1 MKIYIS
7 GAITGTDDYMARF
20 ERAEQ
25 KLRARGETEIINP
38 AKVCSSLPGTLTHE
52 EYMKICLAMLSLC
65 DEVYLIPPWTDSR
78 GVRQELEF
86 AIDNNKHVE
95 VEQ

>member
-1 MKIYIS
+1 MRIYIY
-7 GAITGTDDYMARF
+7 GAITGTDDYTERF
-20 ERAEQ
+20 ERADR
-25 KLRARGETEIINP
+25 KLRERGETEIINP
-38 AKVCSSLPGTLTHE
+38 AKVCASLPGTLTHE

-65 DEVYLIPPWTDSR
+65 DEVYLIPPWTDSK

-86 AIDNNKHVE
+86 AIDNTKTVE

>member
-7 GAITGTDDYMARF
+7 GAITGTDDYTERF
-20 ERAEQ
+20 ERAER
-25 KLRARGETEIINP
+25 KLRERGENEIINP
-38 AKVCSSLPGTLTHE
+38 AKVCASLPKTLTHE

-78 GVRQELEF
+78 GVRRELEF
-86 AIDNNKHVE
+86 AIDNNKAVE
-95 VEQ
+95 VGQ

>member
-1 MKIYIS
+1 MRIYIS
-7 GAITGTDDYMARF
+7 GAITGTDDYTERF
-20 ERAEQ
+20 ERAER
-25 KLRARGETEIINP
+25 KLRERGETEIINP
-38 AKVCSSLPGTLTHE
+38 AKVCASLPETLTHE

>member
-1 MKIYIS
+1 MRIYIS

-20 ERAEQ
+20 ERAER
-25 KLRARGETEIINP
+25 KLRERGETEIINP
-38 AKVCSSLPGTLTHE
+38 AKVCASLPGTLTHE

-78 GVRQELEF
+78 GVRCELEF
-86 AIDNNKHVE
+86 AIDNNKAVE

>member
-38 AKVCSSLPGTLTHE
+38 ATLTHE

-65 DEVYLIPPWTDSR
+65 DEVYLIPPWTDSK

-86 AIDNNKHVE
+86 AIDNNKTVE
-95 VEQ
+95 VGQ

>member
-7 GAITGTDDYMARF
+7 GAITGTDDYMERF

-25 KLRARGETEIINP
+25 KLRERGETEIINP
-38 AKVCSSLPGTLTHE
+38 AKVCASLPKTLTHE
-52 EYMKICLAMLSLC
+52 EYMKICLTMLSLC
-65 DEVYLIPPWTDSR
+65 DEVYLIPPWTDSK

-95 VEQ
+95 EEQ

>member
-1 MKIYIS
+1 MRIYIS
-7 GAITGTDDYMARF
+7 GAITGTDDYTERF
-20 ERAEQ
+20 ERAER
-25 KLRARGETEIINP
+25 KLRERGETEIINP
-38 AKVCSSLPGTLTHE
+38 AKVCASLPGTLTHE

-78 GVRQELEF
+78 GVRQEFEF
-86 AIDNNKHVE
+86 AIDNNKTVE